1 VPADPFEERLRAGLR
16 SLAAGARP
24 SPDAR
29 DRLHRRVRREP
40 ARRVGIV
47 VASYA
52 MVVVVA
58 ALAFVGVRLRDQNV
72 AVTPVPT
79 PGPTATG
86 ALPRNTTTS
95 SSAAPTTTTAPTTPT
110 SPPTGPLPAVDP
122 TLTTIFPGGP
132 FADRPRLVER
142 TPATVPVVTRLEAGR
157 HDDEGYDRVV
167 IEFDG
172 PLPGYDVRYVDR
184 VVQDGSGQPVPLL
197 GGADLQVVIRPAN
210 AHGDGGQPT
219 LATPRLAP
227 GFAVVKEARLVSDF
241 EAVVIVGI
249 GVGSRAPF
257 RVIELSGPSR
267 LVIDVQHP
275 TR

>member
-1 VPADPFEERLRAGLR
+1 MPADPFEERLRAGLR

-110 SPPTGPLPAVDP
+110 TPLPP
-122 TLTTIFPGGP
+122 
-132 FADRPRLVER
+132 
-142 TPATVPVVTRLEAGR
+142 
-157 HDDEGYDRVV
+157 
-167 IEFDG
+167 
-172 PLPGYDVRYVDR
+172 
-184 VVQDGSGQPVPLL
+184 
-197 GGADLQVVIRPAN
+197 
-210 AHGDGGQPT
+210 
-219 LATPRLAP
+219 
-227 GFAVVKEARLVSDF
+227 
-241 EAVVIVGI
+241 
-249 GVGSRAPF
+249 
-257 RVIELSGPSR
+257 
-267 LVIDVQHP
+267 
-275 TR
+275 

>member
-1 VPADPFEERLRAGLR
+1 VAGDPFEERLRAGLER
-16 SLAAGARP
+16 IAADARP

-58 ALAFVGVRLRDQNV
+58 ALAFVGVRLRDQRAEDV
-72 AVTPVPT
+72 AVTPIPT
-79 PGPTATG
+79 PGPTTPG
-86 ALPRNTTTS
+86 VLPTNTTPGSTVAPATTAAP
-95 SSAAPTTTTAPTTPT
+95 AAPTPTE
-110 SPPTGPLPAVDP
+110 PPPAVDP
-122 TLTTIFPGGP
+122 TGSTVFSRP
-132 FADRPRLVER
+132 FVDVPQSRER
-142 TPATVPVVTRLEAGR
+142 TPQTIPLVTRLEAGR

-197 GGADLQVVIRPAN
+197 GGADLQVVVRPAN
-210 AHGDGGQPT
+210 AHDDSGQPT
-219 LATPRLAP
+219 LATSRLAP
-227 GFAVVKEARLVSDF
+227 GFTVIKEARLVGDF
-241 EAVVIVGI
+241 EGVVTVGI

-257 RVIELSGPSR
+257 RVIELTSPNR

-275 TR
+275 R